1 VAQYTISR
9 FLTGRIK
16 TLTPEVQ
23 KFMRYAK
30 NGIEDNCNRVVGD
43 PRIIGALC
51 NAWDGTDAGIS
62 LLASTINAL
71 APILRQ
77 AQVKGSPAG
86 RSA

>member
-1 VAQYTISR
+1 
-9 FLTGRIK
+9 
-16 TLTPEVQ
+16 
-23 KFMRYAK
+23 MRYAK
-30 NGIEDNCNRVVGD
+30 DGIEDNRTQLVGD

-86 RSA
+86 SSA